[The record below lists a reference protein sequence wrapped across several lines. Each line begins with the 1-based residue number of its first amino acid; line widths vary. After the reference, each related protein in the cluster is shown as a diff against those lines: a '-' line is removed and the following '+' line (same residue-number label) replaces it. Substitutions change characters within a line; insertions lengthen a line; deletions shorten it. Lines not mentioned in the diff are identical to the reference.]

1 MIYELNRLNVS
12 KNLNVTTTFQPHD
25 RSQIRCAKFF
35 KPPQNRP
42 HLMAEIGF
50 EAQKDPLLYVF
61 VTVFSVDRA
70 QTTIGFE
77 FCMSS

>member
-1 MIYELNRLNVS
+1 ME
-12 KNLNVTTTFQPHD
+12 
-25 RSQIRCAKFF
+25 
-35 KPPQNRP
+35 
-42 HLMAEIGF
+42 EIGF

-70 QTTIGFE
+70 ETISFE

>member
-1 MIYELNRLNVS
+1 ME
-12 KNLNVTTTFQPHD
+12 
-25 RSQIRCAKFF
+25 
-35 KPPQNRP
+35 
-42 HLMAEIGF
+42 EIGF
-50 EAQKDPLLYVF
+50 EAQKDPSLYVS

>member
-1 MIYELNRLNVS
+1 MEG
-12 KNLNVTTTFQPHD
+12 
-25 RSQIRCAKFF
+25 
-35 KPPQNRP
+35 
-42 HLMAEIGF
+42 IGF

-61 VTVFSVDRA
+61 VTVFSVDRT

>member
-1 MIYELNRLNVS
+1 MFR
-12 KNLNVTTTFQPHD
+12 KTTTLQPHD
-25 RSQIRCAKFF
+25 GSASGA
-35 KPPQNRP
+35 QNSLNLHKTGP
-42 HLMAEIGF
+42 HLMEEIGF

-61 VTVFSVDRA
+61 VTVFSFDRA

>member
-1 MIYELNRLNVS
+1 
-12 KNLNVTTTFQPHD
+12 LNVTTTLEPHD
-25 RSQIRCAKFF
+25 GSASGVQNIF
-35 KPPQNRP
+35 KPSQNRP
-42 HLMAEIGF
+42 HLMEEIGF

-70 QTTIGFE
+70 QITIGFE